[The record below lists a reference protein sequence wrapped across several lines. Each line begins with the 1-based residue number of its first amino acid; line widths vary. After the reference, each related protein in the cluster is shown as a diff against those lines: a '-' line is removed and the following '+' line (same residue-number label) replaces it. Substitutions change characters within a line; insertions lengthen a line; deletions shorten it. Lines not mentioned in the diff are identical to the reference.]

1 MQQNIL
7 DIADKFDRFIRTQ
20 LESGELILSGTD
32 TSLRQVRLGDQQ
44 LMSKDEKLSYYAKF
58 FEIERLNEKQ
68 KQRSTL
74 RPQKKVDIKTRIEE
88 QVKKE
93 AEIESF

>member
-58 FEIERLNEKQ
+58 FEVERLNEKQ